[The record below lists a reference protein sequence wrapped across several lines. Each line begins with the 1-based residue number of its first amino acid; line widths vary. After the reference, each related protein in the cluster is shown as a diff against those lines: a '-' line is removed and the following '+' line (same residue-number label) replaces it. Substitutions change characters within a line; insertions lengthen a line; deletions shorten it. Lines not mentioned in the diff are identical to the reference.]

1 MPQPRVE
8 ISRRRA
14 RQLAVLG
21 QRLDARRPRSVEDV
35 LAALGEIQM
44 DPTSVVARTEHLVLF
59 SRLGPGFRVSQ
70 LERRMWT
77 DRTMFEYWAHIVPMA
92 DLPLHR
98 ISMRRY
104 PHGDWKRHR
113 YVRDWLAANEAF
125 VRYALRELRL
135 RGPLRT
141 RDFENRAAEGWET
154 GGWND
159 EGQNAAMLLDILW
172 SQGKV
177 TIVGRDGQQRLWDL
191 ASRWVPPVRARPQAS
206 MAADLVERQV
216 RARGITRLDRLG
228 YLFDGA
234 MPGREAAIE
243 RLQRTGVLV
252 PVRIESYPG
261 RWYTHRDLLDT
272 SFRGRTVALSPF
284 DDLISDRT
292 RTERLFDMYY
302 RIEIYVPKAKR
313 WGYFVLPV
321 LHDDRLVG
329 RIDPAWDRD
338 HNVLRINAWQMQPG
352 TDATDRD
359 AVHEAID
366 ELARWLR
373 VGEVSIPRSSL
384 R

>member
-1 MPQPRVE
+1 MPEPRVE

-14 RQLAVLG
+14 RELAVMG
-21 QRLDARRPRSVEDV
+21 QRLDAPRPRSVDEV

-59 SRLGPGFRVSQ
+59 SRLGPSFRVSQ

-77 DRTMFEYWAHIVPMA
+77 DRAMFEYWAHIVPMI
-92 DLPLHR
+92 DLPMHR

-104 PHGDWKRHR
+104 PHGQWKRHQ
-113 YVRDWLAANEAF
+113 YVRDWLVANDAF
-125 VRYALRELRL
+125 VRYAMRELRD

-177 TIVGRDGQQRLWDL
+177 MIVGRDGQQRLWDL
-191 ASRWVPPVRARPQAS
+191 ASRWFPRVPARSRTA
-206 MAADLVERQV
+206 MAADLVERQIH
-216 RARGITRLDRLG
+216 ARGITRLDRLG
-228 YLFDGA
+228 SLFDGA
-234 MPGREAAIE
+234 MPGRDEAIE
-243 RLQRTGVLV
+243 RLLRTGVIV
-252 PVRIESYPG
+252 PLRVESYPG
-261 RWYTHRDLLDT
+261 RWYTHRDLLDR

-321 LHDDRLVG
+321 LRGDRLVG
-329 RIDPAWDRD
+329 RLDPSWQRAER
-338 HNVLRINAWQMQPG
+338 VLTVKAWQMQPE
-352 TDATDRD
+352 TDAVDRD

-373 VGEVSIPRSSL
+373 AERVAFPRTKL
-384 R
+384 

>member
-1 MPQPRVE
+1 MPEPRVE

-14 RQLAVLG
+14 RELAVMG
-21 QRLDARRPRSVEDV
+21 QRLDAPRPRSVDEV
-35 LAALGEIQM
+35 LAALSEIQM

-59 SRLGPGFRVSQ
+59 SRLGPSFRVSQ

-77 DRTMFEYWAHIVPMA
+77 DRAMFEYWAHIVPMT
-92 DLPLHR
+92 DLPMHR
-98 ISMRRY
+98 ISMERY
-104 PHGDWKRHR
+104 PHGQWKRHQ
-113 YVRDWLAANEAF
+113 YVRDWLVANDAF
-125 VRYALRELRL
+125 VRYAMRELRD

-177 TIVGRDGQQRLWDL
+177 MIVGRDGQQRLWDL
-191 ASRWVPPVRARPQAS
+191 ASRWFPRVPARSRTA
-206 MAADLVERQV
+206 MAADLVERQI

-228 YLFDGA
+228 SLFDGA
-234 MPGREAAIE
+234 MPGRDEAVE
-243 RLQRTGVLV
+243 RLLRRGVIV
-252 PVRIESYPG
+252 PLRVESYPG
-261 RWYTHRDLLDT
+261 RWYTHRDLLDR

-321 LHDDRLVG
+321 LRGDRLVG
-329 RIDPAWDRD
+329 RLDPSWERAER
-338 HNVLRINAWQMQPG
+338 VLTVKAWQMQPE
-352 TDATDRD
+352 TDAADRD

-373 VGEVSIPRSSL
+373 AERVAFPRTKL
-384 R
+384 

>member
-1 MPQPRVE
+1 MPEPRVE

-14 RQLAVLG
+14 RQLAVMG
-21 QRLDARRPRSVEDV
+21 QRLDAPRPRSIDDV

-59 SRLGPGFRVSQ
+59 SRLGASFRVSQ

-77 DRTMFEYWAHIVPMA
+77 DRAMFEYWAHIVPMS

-98 ISMRRY
+98 ISMKRY
-104 PHGDWKRHR
+104 PHGHWKRHQ
-113 YVRDWLAANEAF
+113 YVRDWLAANDAF

-135 RGPLRT
+135 HGPLRT
-141 RDFENRAAEGWET
+141 REFENRAAEGWET

-177 TIVGRDGQQRLWDL
+177 MIVGRDGQQRLWDL
-191 ASRWVPPVRARPQAS
+191 ASRWLPRVPAPSPSAMV
-206 MAADLVERQV
+206 ADLVERQI
-216 RARGITRLDRLG
+216 RARGIARLDRLG

-234 MPGREAAIE
+234 LSGREAALE
-243 RLQRTGVLV
+243 RLLHTGVIV
-252 PVRIESYPG
+252 PLRVESYPG
-261 RWYTHRDLLDT
+261 RWYTHRDLLDR

-321 LHDDRLVG
+321 LREDRLVG
-329 RIDPAWDRD
+329 RIDPVWDRAD
-338 HNVLRINAWQMQPG
+338 HVLRINAWQMQPD
-352 TDATDRD
+352 TDAGDRD
-359 AVHEAID
+359 AVRDAID

-373 VGEVSIPRSSL
+373 AERVALPRATL
-384 R
+384 

>member
-1 MPQPRVE
+1 MPEPRVK

-14 RQLAVLG
+14 RELAVMC
-21 QRLDARRPRSVEDV
+21 QRLDAPRPRSVDEV

-59 SRLGPGFRVSQ
+59 SRLGPSFRVSQ

-77 DRTMFEYWAHIVPMA
+77 DRAMFEYWAHIVPMT
-92 DLPLHR
+92 DLPMHR
-98 ISMRRY
+98 ISMKRY
-104 PHGDWKRHR
+104 PHGQWKRHQ
-113 YVRDWLAANEAF
+113 YVRDWLVANDAF
-125 VRYALRELRL
+125 VRYAMRELRD

-177 TIVGRDGQQRLWDL
+177 MIVGRDGQQRLWDL
-191 ASRWVPPVRARPQAS
+191 ASRWFPRVPARSRTA
-206 MAADLVERQV
+206 MAADLVERQIH
-216 RARGITRLDRLG
+216 ARGITRLDRLG
-228 YLFDGA
+228 SLFDGA
-234 MPGREAAIE
+234 MPGRDEAVE
-243 RLQRTGVLV
+243 RLLRTGVIV
-252 PVRIESYPG
+252 PLRVDSYPG
-261 RWYTHRDLLDT
+261 RWYTHRDLLDR

-284 DDLISDRT
+284 DDLVSDRT

-321 LHDDRLVG
+321 LRGDRLVG
-329 RIDPAWDRD
+329 RLDPSWERAER
-338 HNVLRINAWQMQPG
+338 VLTIKAWQMQPE
-352 TDATDRD
+352 TDAADRD

-373 VGEVSIPRSSL
+373 AERVAFPRTKL
-384 R
+384 

>member
-1 MPQPRVE
+1 MPEPRVE

-14 RQLAVLG
+14 RELAVMG
-21 QRLDARRPRSVEDV
+21 QRLDARRPRSVDEV

-59 SRLGPGFRVSQ
+59 SRLGPSFRVSQ

-77 DRTMFEYWAHIVPMA
+77 DRAMFEYWAHIVPMT
-92 DLPLHR
+92 DLPMHR
-98 ISMRRY
+98 ISMKRY
-104 PHGDWKRHR
+104 PHGQWKRHQ
-113 YVRDWLAANEAF
+113 YVRDWLVANDAF
-125 VRYALRELRL
+125 VRYAMRELRD

-177 TIVGRDGQQRLWDL
+177 MIVGRDGQQRLWDL
-191 ASRWVPPVRARPQAS
+191 ASRWFPRVPARSRTA
-206 MAADLVERQV
+206 MAADLVERQIH
-216 RARGITRLDRLG
+216 ARGITRLDRLG
-228 YLFDGA
+228 SLFDGA
-234 MPGREAAIE
+234 MPGRDEAVE
-243 RLQRTGVLV
+243 RLLRRGVIV
-252 PVRIESYPG
+252 PLRVESYPG
-261 RWYTHRDLLDT
+261 RWYTHRDLLDR

-292 RTERLFDMYY
+292 RTERLFEMYY

-321 LHDDRLVG
+321 LRGDRLVG
-329 RIDPAWDRD
+329 RLDPSWERAER
-338 HNVLRINAWQMQPG
+338 VLTVKAWQMQPE
-352 TDATDRD
+352 TDAADRD

-373 VGEVSIPRSSL
+373 AERVAFPRTKL
-384 R
+384 

>member
-1 MPQPRVE
+1 M
-8 ISRRRA
+8 
-14 RQLAVLG
+14 G
-21 QRLDARRPRSVEDV
+21 QRLDAPRPRSVDEV
-35 LAALGEIQM
+35 LGSLGEIQM

-59 SRLGPGFRVSQ
+59 SRIGPRFRVPQ
-70 LERRMWT
+70 LERRMWI
-77 DRTMFEYWAHIVPMA
+77 DRAMFEYWAHIVPMA

-98 ISMRRY
+98 ISMKRY
-104 PHGDWKRHR
+104 PHGHWKRHQ
-113 YVRDWLAANEAF
+113 YVRDWLVANQAF
-125 VRYALRELRL
+125 VRYAMRELRL
-135 RGPLRT
+135 RGPMRT

-177 TIVGRDGQQRLWDL
+177 MIVGREGQQRLWDL
-191 ASRWVPPVRARPQAS
+191 ASRWFPPVPARSRSA

-216 RARGITRLDRLG
+216 RARGIGRLDRLG

-234 MPGREAAIE
+234 MPGRDEAVA
-243 RLQRTGVLV
+243 RLIRSGVIV
-252 PVRIESYPG
+252 PLRVGSYPG
-261 RWYTHRDLLDT
+261 RWFTHRDLLDR

-292 RTERLFDMYY
+292 RTERLFGMYY

-321 LHDDRLVG
+321 LRDDRLVG
-329 RIDPAWDRD
+329 RFDPVLDRAD
-338 HNVLRINAWQMQPG
+338 SVLRINAWQMQPD
-352 TDATDRD
+352 TDAADRD

-373 VGEVSIPRSSL
+373 VDRVATPRSRL
-384 R
+384 

>member
-1 MPQPRVE
+1 MPEPRVE

-14 RQLAVLG
+14 RELAVMG
-21 QRLDARRPRSVEDV
+21 QRLDAVRPRSVDEV

-59 SRLGPGFRVSQ
+59 SRLGPSFRVSQ

-77 DRTMFEYWAHIVPMA
+77 DRAMFEYWAHIVPMT
-92 DLPLHR
+92 DLPMHR
-98 ISMRRY
+98 ISMKRY
-104 PHGDWKRHR
+104 PHGQWKRHQ
-113 YVRDWLAANEAF
+113 YVRDWLVANDAF
-125 VRYALRELRL
+125 VRYAMRELRD

-177 TIVGRDGQQRLWDL
+177 MIVGRDGQQRLWDL
-191 ASRWVPPVRARPQAS
+191 ASRWFPRVPARSRTA
-206 MAADLVERQV
+206 MAADLVERQIH
-216 RARGITRLDRLG
+216 ARGITRLDRLG
-228 YLFDGA
+228 SLFDGA
-234 MPGREAAIE
+234 MPGRDEAVE
-243 RLQRTGVLV
+243 RLRRRGVIV
-252 PVRIESYPG
+252 PLRVESYPG
-261 RWYTHRDLLDT
+261 RWYTHRDLLDR

-292 RTERLFDMYY
+292 RTERLFEMYY

-321 LHDDRLVG
+321 LRGDRLVG
-329 RIDPAWDRD
+329 RLDPSWERAER
-338 HNVLRINAWQMQPG
+338 VLTVKAWQMQPE
-352 TDATDRD
+352 TDAADRD

-373 VGEVSIPRSSL
+373 AERVAFPRTKL
-384 R
+384 

>member
-1 MPQPRVE
+1 MPEPRVE

-14 RQLAVLG
+14 RELAVMG
-21 QRLDARRPRSVEDV
+21 QRLDAPRPRTVDEV
-35 LAALGEIQM
+35 LASLGEIQM

-59 SRLGPGFRVSQ
+59 SRLGPRFRVPQ

-77 DRTMFEYWAHIVPMA
+77 DRAMFEYWAHIVPMT

-104 PHGDWKRHR
+104 PHGHWKRHQ
-113 YVRDWLAANEAF
+113 YVRDWLVANQAF

-135 RGPLRT
+135 HGPLRT

-177 TIVGRDGQQRLWDL
+177 MIVGRDGQQRLWDI
-191 ASRWVPPVRARPQAS
+191 ASRWLPRVPARSPAA
-206 MAADLVERQV
+206 MATALAERQV
-216 RARGITRLDRLG
+216 HARGITRLDRLG

-234 MPGREAAIE
+234 APGRDEAVE
-243 RLQRTGVLV
+243 RLIRGGVIV
-252 PVRIESYPG
+252 PLRVESFPG
-261 RWYTHRDLLDT
+261 RWYTHRDLLDKA
-272 SFRGRTVALSPF
+272 FRGRTVALSPF

-292 RTERLFDMYY
+292 RTHRLFDMFY

-321 LHDDRLVG
+321 LRDDRLVG
-329 RIDPAWDRD
+329 RFDPAFDRSG
-338 HNVLRINAWQMQPG
+338 NVLRINAWQMQPE
-352 TDATDRD
+352 TTAADRD
-359 AVHEAID
+359 AMHEAVE
-366 ELARWLR
+366 ELARWVQVDR
-373 VGEVSIPRSSL
+373 VDLPRSKL
-384 R
+384 

>member
-1 MPQPRVE
+1 MAEPRVE

-14 RQLAVLG
+14 RQLAVMG
-21 QRLDARRPRSVEDV
+21 QRLDAPRPRSIDEV
-35 LAALGEIQM
+35 LGSLGEIQM

-59 SRLGPGFRVSQ
+59 SRLGARFRVAQ
-70 LERRMWT
+70 LERRMWA
-77 DRTMFEYWAHIVPMA
+77 DRAMFEYWAHIVPMR

-98 ISMRRY
+98 ISMKRY
-104 PHGDWKRHR
+104 PHGPWKRHQ
-113 YVRDWLAANEAF
+113 YVRDWLVANDAF

-141 RDFENRAAEGWET
+141 RDFENRAADGWET

-177 TIVGRDGQQRLWDL
+177 MIVGRDGQQRLWDL
-191 ASRWVPPVRARPQAS
+191 ASRWLPKVPAPSRAA
-206 MAADLVERQV
+206 MAADLVERQI
-216 RARGITRLDRLG
+216 RARGIARLDRLG
-228 YLFDGA
+228 SLFDGA
-234 MPGREAAIE
+234 MPGREDAVA
-243 RLQRTGVLV
+243 RLTRAGVLV
-252 PVRIESYPG
+252 PLRVPSYPG
-261 RWYTHRDLLDT
+261 RWYTHRDLLDR

-302 RIEIYVPKAKR
+302 RIGIYVPKAER

-321 LHDDRLVG
+321 LRDDRLVG
-329 RIDPAWDRD
+329 RFDPALDRAD
-338 HNVLRINAWQMQPG
+338 NVLRINAWEMQAD
-352 TDATDRD
+352 TSARDRD
-359 AVHEAID
+359 AVREAID

-373 VGEVSIPRSSL
+373 VDRVEVPRARL
-384 R
+384 

>member
-1 MPQPRVE
+1 MPEPRVE

-14 RQLAVLG
+14 RQLAVMG
-21 QRLDARRPRSVEDV
+21 QRLDAPRPRSIDDV

-59 SRLGPGFRVSQ
+59 SRLGASFRVSQ

-77 DRTMFEYWAHIVPMA
+77 DRAMFEYWAHIVPMS

-98 ISMRRY
+98 ISMKRY
-104 PHGDWKRHR
+104 PHGHWKRHQ
-113 YVRDWLAANEAF
+113 YVRDWLAANDAF

-135 RGPLRT
+135 HGPLRT
-141 RDFENRAAEGWET
+141 REFENRAAEGWET

-177 TIVGRDGQQRLWDL
+177 MIVGRDGQQRLWDL
-191 ASRWVPPVRARPQAS
+191 ASRWLPRVPAPAPSAMV
-206 MAADLVERQV
+206 ADLVERQI
-216 RARGITRLDRLG
+216 RARGIARLDRLG

-234 MPGREAAIE
+234 LSGREAALE
-243 RLQRTGVLV
+243 RLLHTGVIV
-252 PVRIESYPG
+252 PLRVESYPG
-261 RWYTHRDLLDT
+261 RWYTHRDLLDR

-321 LHDDRLVG
+321 LREDRLVG
-329 RIDPAWDRD
+329 RIDPVWDRAD
-338 HNVLRINAWQMQPG
+338 HVLRINAWQMQPD
-352 TDATDRD
+352 TDAGDRD
-359 AVHEAID
+359 AVRDAID

-373 VGEVSIPRSSL
+373 AERVALPRATL
-384 R
+384 

>member
-1 MPQPRVE
+1 MPEPRVE

-14 RQLAVLG
+14 RQLAVMG
-21 QRLDARRPRSVEDV
+21 QRLDAPRPRSIDDV

-59 SRLGPGFRVSQ
+59 SRLGASFRVSQ

-77 DRTMFEYWAHIVPMA
+77 DRAMFEYWAHIVPMS

-98 ISMRRY
+98 ISMKRY
-104 PHGDWKRHR
+104 PHGHWKRHQ
-113 YVRDWLAANEAF
+113 YVRDWLAANDAF

-135 RGPLRT
+135 HGPLRT
-141 RDFENRAAEGWET
+141 REFENRAAEGWET

-177 TIVGRDGQQRLWDL
+177 MIVGRDGQQRLWDL
-191 ASRWVPPVRARPQAS
+191 ASRWLPRVPAPAPSAMV
-206 MAADLVERQV
+206 ADLVERQI
-216 RARGITRLDRLG
+216 RARGIARLDRLG

-234 MPGREAAIE
+234 LSGREAALE
-243 RLQRTGVLV
+243 RLLRAGVIV
-252 PVRIESYPG
+252 PLRVESYPG
-261 RWYTHRDLLDT
+261 RWYTHRDLLDR

-321 LHDDRLVG
+321 LGEDRLVG
-329 RIDPAWDRD
+329 RIDPVWDRAD
-338 HNVLRINAWQMQPG
+338 HVLRINAWQMQPD
-352 TDATDRD
+352 TDAGDRD
-359 AVHEAID
+359 AVRDAID

-373 VGEVSIPRSSL
+373 AERVALPRATL
-384 R
+384 

>member
-1 MPQPRVE
+1 MPEPRVE

-14 RQLAVLG
+14 RELAVMG
-21 QRLDARRPRSVEDV
+21 QRLDAPRPRTVDDV
-35 LAALGEIQM
+35 LTALGEIQM
-44 DPTSVVARTEHLVLF
+44 DPTSVVARTEHLVVF
-59 SRLGPGFRVSQ
+59 SRLGPRFRVPQ
-70 LERRMWT
+70 LERRMWA
-77 DRTMFEYWAHIVPMA
+77 DRAMFEYWAHIVPMT

-104 PHGDWKRHR
+104 PHGHWKRHQ
-113 YVRDWLAANEAF
+113 YVRDWLASNQAF
-125 VRYALRELRL
+125 VRYAMRELRL
-135 RGPLRT
+135 RGPMRT

-177 TIVGRDGQQRLWDL
+177 MIVGRDGQQRLWDL
-191 ASRWVPPVRARPQAS
+191 AARWFPRVPARSRAT
-206 MAADLVERQV
+206 MAVDLVERQV

-234 MPGREAAIE
+234 MPGRDEAVD
-243 RLQRTGVLV
+243 RLLRTGVIV
-252 PVRIESYPG
+252 PLRVESYPG

-272 SFRGRTVALSPF
+272 AFRGRTVALSPF

-292 RTERLFDMYY
+292 RTQRLFDMYY

-321 LHDDRLVG
+321 LRDDRLVG
-329 RIDPAWDRD
+329 RFDPALDRAE
-338 HNVLRINAWQMQPG
+338 NVLRINAWEMQPD
-352 TDATDRD
+352 TDRRDRD
-359 AVHEAID
+359 AVREAID

-373 VGEVSIPRSSL
+373 VDRVDVPRTSL
-384 R
+384 

>member
-1 MPQPRVE
+1 MPEPRVE

-14 RQLAVLG
+14 RELAVMG
-21 QRLDARRPRSVEDV
+21 QRLDAPRPRSVDEV

-59 SRLGPGFRVSQ
+59 SRLGPSFRVSQ

-77 DRTMFEYWAHIVPMA
+77 DRAMFEYWAHIVPMT
-92 DLPLHR
+92 DLPMHR
-98 ISMRRY
+98 ISMKRY
-104 PHGDWKRHR
+104 PHGQWKRHQ
-113 YVRDWLAANEAF
+113 YVRDWLVANDAF
-125 VRYALRELRL
+125 VRYAMRELRD

-177 TIVGRDGQQRLWDL
+177 MIVGRDGQQRLWDL
-191 ASRWVPPVRARPQAS
+191 ASRWFPRVPARSRTA
-206 MAADLVERQV
+206 MAADLVERQIH
-216 RARGITRLDRLG
+216 ARGITRLDRLG
-228 YLFDGA
+228 SLFDGA
-234 MPGREAAIE
+234 MPGRDEAVE
-243 RLQRTGVLV
+243 RLLRRGVIV
-252 PVRIESYPG
+252 PLRVESYPG
-261 RWYTHRDLLDT
+261 RWYTHRDLLDR

-292 RTERLFDMYY
+292 RTERLFEMYY

-321 LHDDRLVG
+321 LRGDRLVG
-329 RIDPAWDRD
+329 RLDPSWERAER
-338 HNVLRINAWQMQPG
+338 VLTVKAWQMQPE
-352 TDATDRD
+352 TDAADRD

-373 VGEVSIPRSSL
+373 AERVAFPRTKL
-384 R
+384 

>member
-1 MPQPRVE
+1 VA

-14 RQLAVLG
+14 RELAVMG
-21 QRLDARRPRSVEDV
+21 QRLDAPRPRSVDEV

-44 DPTSVVARTEHLVLF
+44 DPTSVVARTEHLLLF
-59 SRLGPGFRVSQ
+59 SRLGPSFRVSQ

-77 DRTMFEYWAHIVPMA
+77 ERAMFEYWAHIVPMS

-98 ISMRRY
+98 ISMKRY
-104 PHGDWKRHR
+104 PHGPWKRHQ
-113 YVRDWLAANEAF
+113 YVRDWLVANDAF
-125 VRYALRELRL
+125 VRYAMRELRA

-177 TIVGRDGQQRLWDL
+177 MIVGRDGQQRLWDL
-191 ASRWVPPVRARPQAS
+191 ASRWFPRVPARSRTA
-206 MAADLVERQV
+206 MAADLVERQIH
-216 RARGITRLDRLG
+216 ARGITRLDRLG
-228 YLFDGA
+228 SLFDGA
-234 MPGREAAIE
+234 MPGRDEAVE
-243 RLQRTGVLV
+243 RLLRTGVIV
-252 PVRIESYPG
+252 PLRVDSYPG
-261 RWYTHRDLLDT
+261 RWYTHRDLLDR

-284 DDLISDRT
+284 DDLVSDRT

-321 LHDDRLVG
+321 LRGDRLVG
-329 RIDPAWDRD
+329 RLDPSWERAER
-338 HNVLRINAWQMQPG
+338 VLTIKAWQMQPE
-352 TDATDRD
+352 TDAADRD

-373 VGEVSIPRSSL
+373 AERVAFPRTKL
-384 R
+384 

>member
-1 MPQPRVE
+1 MREPRVE

-14 RQLAVLG
+14 RQLAVIG
-21 QRLDARRPRSVEDV
+21 QRLDAPRPGSIDEV
-35 LAALGEIQM
+35 LASLGEIQM
-44 DPTSVVARTEHLVLF
+44 DPTSVLARTEHLVLF
-59 SRLGPGFRVSQ
+59 SRLGPSFRVPQ

-77 DRTMFEYWAHIVPMA
+77 DRAMFEYWAHIVPMS

-98 ISMRRY
+98 ISMKRY
-104 PHGDWKRHR
+104 PHGHWKRHQ
-113 YVRDWLAANEAF
+113 YVRDWLVANDAF
-125 VRYALRELRL
+125 VRYALRELRR
-135 RGPLRT
+135 RGPMRT

-177 TIVGRDGQQRLWDL
+177 MIVGRDGQQRLWDL
-191 ASRWVPPVRARPQAS
+191 ASRWLPRVPARSAPA
-206 MAADLVERQV
+206 MAMDLVERQIH
-216 RARGITRLDRLG
+216 ARGITRLDRLG
-228 YLFDGA
+228 SLFDGA
-234 MPGREAAIE
+234 LPGREQAIE
-243 RLQRTGVLV
+243 RLLRAGVIV
-252 PVRIESYPG
+252 PLRVESYPG
-261 RWYTHRDLLDT
+261 RWYTHRELLDR

-321 LHDDRLVG
+321 LRDDRLVG
-329 RIDPAWDRD
+329 RFDPAWDRSD
-338 HNVLRINAWQMQPG
+338 RVLRINAWQMQPD
-352 TDATDRD
+352 TDAADRD
-359 AVHEAID
+359 AAREAID

-373 VGEVSIPRSSL
+373 ADRVSLPRTKL
-384 R
+384 

>member
-1 MPQPRVE
+1 MPHARVE

-21 QRLDARRPRSVEDV
+21 QRLDARRPRSVEEV
-35 LAALGEIQM
+35 LAVLGEIQM

-77 DRTMFEYWAHIVPMA
+77 DRTMFEYWAHIVPMT

-104 PHGDWKRHR
+104 PHGEWKRHR

-135 RGPLRT
+135 HGPLRT

-191 ASRWVPPVRARPQAS
+191 ASRWFPTVRARPQAS

-228 YLFDGA
+228 SLFDGA

-243 RLQRTGVLV
+243 RLQRRGVLV
-252 PVRIESYPG
+252 PLRVESYPG
-261 RWYTHRDLLDT
+261 RWYTHRDLLDA

-284 DDLISDRT
+284 DDLITDRT
-292 RTERLFDMYY
+292 RTQRLFDMYY

-321 LHDDRLVG
+321 LRDDRLVG
-329 RIDPAWDRD
+329 RIDPAWDR
-338 HNVLRINAWQMQPG
+338 HENGLRINAWQMQPD
-352 TDATDRD
+352 TDAADRD

-373 VGEVSIPRSSL
+373 VGDVSLPRSSL
-384 R
+384 G

>member
-1 MPQPRVE
+1 MPEPRVA

-14 RQLAVLG
+14 RELAVMG
-21 QRLDARRPRSVEDV
+21 QRLDAPRPRSVDEV

-44 DPTSVVARTEHLVLF
+44 DPTSVVARTEHLLLF
-59 SRLGPGFRVSQ
+59 SRLGPSFRVSQ

-77 DRTMFEYWAHIVPMA
+77 ERAMFEYWAHIVPMS

-98 ISMRRY
+98 ISMKRY
-104 PHGDWKRHR
+104 PHGPWKRHQ
-113 YVRDWLAANEAF
+113 YVRDWLVANDAF
-125 VRYALRELRL
+125 VRYAMRELRA

-177 TIVGRDGQQRLWDL
+177 MIVGRDGQQRLWDL
-191 ASRWVPPVRARPQAS
+191 APRWFPRVPARSRTT
-206 MAADLVERQV
+206 MAEDLVERQV
-216 RARGITRLDRLG
+216 RARGIGRLDRLG
-228 YLFDGA
+228 SLFDGA
-234 MPGREAAIE
+234 MPGRDEAVE
-243 RLQRTGVLV
+243 RLLRSGVIV
-252 PVRIESYPG
+252 PLRVESYPG
-261 RWYTHRDLLDT
+261 RWYTHRDLLDR

-302 RIEIYVPKAKR
+302 RIEIYVPRAKR

-321 LHDDRLVG
+321 LRGDRLVG
-329 RIDPAWDRD
+329 RLDPSWDRAER
-338 HNVLRINAWQMQPG
+338 VLTVKAWQMQPE
-352 TDATDRD
+352 TDAADRD

-373 VGEVSIPRSSL
+373 AERVALPRTKL
-384 R
+384 

>member
-1 MPQPRVE
+1 MPHVRVE

-35 LAALGEIQM
+35 LTALGEIQM
-44 DPTSVVARTEHLVLF
+44 DPTSVVARTEHLVLY

-104 PHGDWKRHR
+104 PHGEWKRHR

-135 RGPLRT
+135 HGPLRT

-159 EGQNAAMLLDILW
+159 EGQNAGMLLDILW

-177 TIVGRDGQQRLWDL
+177 MIVGRDGQQRLWDL
-191 ASRWVPPVRARPQAS
+191 ASRWLPTVRGRSQAS

-216 RARGITRLDRLG
+216 HARGVTRLDRLG
-228 YLFDGA
+228 SLFDGP
-234 MPGREAAIE
+234 MPGRDAAVE
-243 RLQRTGVLV
+243 RLQRAGVLV
-252 PVRIESYPG
+252 PLRVESHPG

-321 LHDDRLVG
+321 LRDERLVG
-329 RIDPAWDRD
+329 RIDPAWDRAE
-338 HNVLRINAWQMQPG
+338 NVLRINAWQMQPE
-352 TDATDRD
+352 TDGGDRD

-366 ELARWLR
+366 ELGRWLR
-373 VGEVSIPRSSL
+373 VDRVAFPRRPL
-384 R
+384 